1 MIPVPFPFTL
11 CPAVFM
17 DPRRILVVEDDP
29 DCRAI
34 YTKLLRHFGYGVLEA
49 TNGEEGVRHARDYLP
64 HLILMDLRLPVLDG
78 WAAASQLRG
87 DPRTAPIPIIAFT
100 AQVILG
106 DDARAR
112 TAGFAR
118 YFAKPVEPR
127 DVLRDIQQRI
137 GPAVLEAGAQ

>member
-1 MIPVPFPFTL
+1 
-11 CPAVFM
+11 M
-17 DPRRILVVEDDP
+17 DPKRVLVVEDEP

-49 TNGEEGVRHARDYLP
+49 TNGEEGVRRAREYLP

-78 WAAASQLRG
+78 WAAASQLRT
-87 DPRTAPIPIIAFT
+87 DRDTAPIPIIAFT
-100 AQVILG
+100 AQVIPG
-106 DDARAR
+106 NEARAR
-112 TAGFAR
+112 EAGFAR

-137 GPAVLEAGAQ
+137 GPAVPEVAAQ